1 MKFQTLAKKQCLT
14 IDLKHANDLGPS
26 KFRTGAKNN
35 KEQVCDYNF
44 LAVRKETSTDAIIFS
59 IANSNNNMTHK
70 DESEKSPNFFQDNNA
85 IKKNTKPYM
94 TTKIKSRSFLS
105 NISYVGFNKEKFYNQ
120 SFVFDI
126 YAMMTKNL
134 NSFLLDRK

>member
-1 MKFQTLAKKQCLT
+1 
-14 IDLKHANDLGPS
+14 
-26 KFRTGAKNN
+26 
-35 KEQVCDYNF
+35 
-44 LAVRKETSTDAIIFS
+44 
-59 IANSNNNMTHK
+59 MTHK

-94 TTKIKSRSFLS
+94 TTKIKSRNFLS
-105 NISYVGFNKEKFYNQ
+105 NISYVGFNKENFYNQ

>member
-1 MKFQTLAKKQCLT
+1 
-14 IDLKHANDLGPS
+14 
-26 KFRTGAKNN
+26 
-35 KEQVCDYNF
+35 
-44 LAVRKETSTDAIIFS
+44 
-59 IANSNNNMTHK
+59 MTHK

-94 TTKIKSRSFLS
+94 TTKIKSRNFLS

-120 SFVFDI
+120 SSVFDI